1 MSEDRDKSL
10 VDREEQMETFRKLLG
25 ETKRKPLPEVSK
37 DKKELVEAILNLR
50 IVKADYTRSKRERI
64 DAENESFECYERL
77 LALCKGDSDLV
88 KRLLGE
94 RLPHKI
100 KDTDVLEP

>member
-1 MSEDRDKSL
+1 MSEDNERKTIDK
-10 VDREEQMETFRKLLG
+10 EEQLETYAKLLG
-25 ETKRKPLPEVSK
+25 ETKRKRLPEMAK
-37 DKKELVEAILNLR
+37 DRKDLAERILDLR

-64 DAENESFECYERL
+64 EAENESFECYERL
-77 LALCKGDSDLV
+77 LALCDGDSDLV

-94 RLPHKI
+94 RLPHRV